1 MTLISNTTYIIHRKE
16 SLIMTKEHPRL
27 TAAQKREQYKKKWDE
42 LNIRLGTGEFAVQI
56 EEGGGKYFLTN
67 RARIFSVAKWGTEW
81 RERRQRTGESPNTKT
96 KTGSIRQL
104 TITLSLGD
112 GEIFRARVSKL
123 MAKYFPLEVFNP
135 LNEETVHIHHKE
147 QWKPELYTWNNREE
161 NLQIVGEKAHSV
173 ITMIQGATLGD
184 NGLEFKNN
192 SLVWK
197 KIGEIAPDA
206 DHVNVLIS
214 KVDKKTKKVLS
225 TEGAVM
231 TCEEAADI
239 SFEGTAIQWNEEYW
253 QRLLK
258 EREEELE
265 AMKLVEAGEA
275 TGKVR
280 VVNGHLQLV
289 KEKKGKK

>member
-1 MTLISNTTYIIHRKE
+1 
-16 SLIMTKEHPRL
+16 MTKEHPRL
-27 TAAQKREQYKKKWDE
+27 TAAQKREQYKQKWDE
-42 LNIRLGTGEFAVQI
+42 LNIQLGAGEFAVQI

-192 SLVWK
+192 NKAWK
-197 KIGEIAPDA
+197 KIGEITPDD
-206 DHVNVLIS
+206 DHVNLLIQ
-214 KVDKKTKKVLS
+214 KVDKDMNKVTSSEGS
-225 TEGAVM
+225 TITYED
-231 TCEEAADI
+231 AAKIFSGI
-239 SFEGTAIQWNEEYW
+239 SLEGTTIQWNERYR

-258 EREEELE
+258 ERKEEAE
-265 AMKLVEAGEA
+265 AMKLIEAGEA

>member
-1 MTLISNTTYIIHRKE
+1 
-16 SLIMTKEHPRL
+16 MTKEHPKL
-27 TAAQKREQYKKKWDE
+27 TAGEKREQYKKKWDE
-42 LNIRLGTGEFAVQI
+42 LNIQLGAGEFAVQI

-67 RARIFSVAKWGTEW
+67 RARVFSVAKWGTEW
-81 RERRQRTGESPNTKT
+81 RERRQFTWESKNAKT

-104 TITLSLGD
+104 TIDLYLGD
-112 GEIFRARVSKL
+112 GELFRSRVSKL

-173 ITMIQGATLGD
+173 ITMIQGAELGD
-184 NGLEFKNN
+184 NGLEYKNN
-192 SLVWK
+192 NKAWK
-197 KIGEIAPDA
+197 KLGEIVPDN
-206 DHVNVLIS
+206 DHVNLLIQ
-214 KVDKKTKKVLS
+214 KVDKDTNEVTS
-225 TEGAVM
+225 SEGA
-231 TCEEAADI
+231 TITYEDATKLFSGI
-239 SFEGTAIQWNEEYW
+239 SFEGTTIQWDEKYR
-253 QRLLK
+253 QRLIK
-258 EREEELE
+258 ERKEEAE
-265 AMKLVEAGEA
+265 AMKLIAAGEA

>member
-1 MTLISNTTYIIHRKE
+1 
-16 SLIMTKEHPRL
+16 MTKAHPRL
-27 TAAQKREQYKKKWDE
+27 TAAQKREQYKQKWDE
-42 LNIRLGTGEFAVQI
+42 LNIQLGAGEFAVQI

-81 RERRQRTGESPNTKT
+81 RERRQHTTESKNVKT
-96 KTGSIRQL
+96 KTGSIKQL
-104 TITLSLGD
+104 TIELFLGD

-184 NGLEFKNN
+184 NGLEYKNN
-192 SLVWK
+192 NKAWK
-197 KIGEIAPDA
+197 KLGEIVPD
-206 DHVNVLIS
+206 DNHVNLLIQ
-214 KVDKKTKKVLS
+214 KVDKNTNEVTS
-225 TEGAVM
+225 SEGA
-231 TCEEAADI
+231 TITYEDAAKLFSGI
-239 SFEGTAIQWNEEYW
+239 SFEGATIQWDEQYR

-280 VVNGHLQLV
+280 VVDGHLKLI

>member
-1 MTLISNTTYIIHRKE
+1 
-16 SLIMTKEHPRL
+16 MTKEHPRL
-27 TAAQKREQYKKKWDE
+27 TAAQKREQYKQKWDE
-42 LNIRLGTGEFAVQI
+42 LNIQLGAGEFAVQI

-81 RERRQRTGESPNTKT
+81 RERRQHTTESKNVKT
-96 KTGSIRQL
+96 KTGSIKQL
-104 TITLSLGD
+104 TIELFLGD

-280 VVNGHLQLV
+280 VVDGHLKLI

>member
-1 MTLISNTTYIIHRKE
+1 
-16 SLIMTKEHPRL
+16 MTKEHPKL
-27 TAAQKREQYKKKWDE
+27 TAGEKREQYMKKWKQ
-42 LNIRLGTGEFAVQI
+42 LNIPMGAGEEFVQM
-56 EEGGGKYFLTN
+56 EEGDGKYFLT
-67 RARIFSVAKWGTEW
+67 SW
-81 RERRQRTGESPNTKT
+81 
-96 KTGSIRQL
+96 
-104 TITLSLGD
+104 
-112 GEIFRARVSKL
+112 ARVISLSGWHGKPWRDMTQHKKGSKNSHSGTDEQLRVDLMISKGKWRKYRVSRL
-123 MAKYFPLEVFNP
+123 MAKYFPLSVYNP
-135 LNEETVHIHHKE
+135 LGEEELQVHHKKR
-147 QWKPELYTWNNREE
+147 WNPEAYTDNNRVE
-161 NLQIVGEKAHSV
+161 NLQLVGAKAHSTM
-173 ITMIQGATLGD
+173 TMIQDGVLDD

-265 AMKLVEAGEA
+265 AMKLIEAGEA

>member
-1 MTLISNTTYIIHRKE
+1 
-16 SLIMTKEHPRL
+16 MTKEHPKL

-42 LNIRLGTGEFAVQI
+42 LNIQLGAGEFAVQI

-81 RERRQRTGESPNTKT
+81 RERRQFTWESKNAKT

-104 TITLSLGD
+104 TIDLYLGD
-112 GEIFRARVSKL
+112 GELYRARVSKL

-161 NLQIVGEKAHSV
+161 NLQIVGAKAHSV
-173 ITMIQGATLGD
+173 ITMIQGAELGD
-184 NGLEFKNN
+184 NGLEYKNN
-192 SLVWK
+192 NKAWK

-265 AMKLVEAGEA
+265 AMKLIEAGEA

-280 VVNGHLQLV
+280 VVDGHLKLI

>member
-1 MTLISNTTYIIHRKE
+1 
-16 SLIMTKEHPRL
+16 MTKEHPKL
-27 TAAQKREQYKKKWDE
+27 TAGEKREQYMKKWKQ
-42 LNIRLGTGEFAVQI
+42 LNIPMGAGEFAVQI

-81 RERRQRTGESPNTKT
+81 RERRQFTWESKNAKT

-104 TITLSLGD
+104 TIDLYLGD
-112 GEIFRARVSKL
+112 GELYRARVSKL

-161 NLQIVGEKAHSV
+161 NLQIVGAKAHSV
-173 ITMIQGATLGD
+173 ITMIQGAELGD
-184 NGLEFKNN
+184 NGLEYKNN
-192 SLVWK
+192 NKAWK

-265 AMKLVEAGEA
+265 AMKLIEAGEA

-280 VVNGHLQLV
+280 VVDGHLKLI

>member
-1 MTLISNTTYIIHRKE
+1 
-16 SLIMTKEHPRL
+16 MTKEHPKL

-42 LNIRLGTGEFAVQI
+42 LNIQLGAGEFAVQI

-81 RERRQRTGESPNTKT
+81 RERRQFTWESKNAKT

-104 TITLSLGD
+104 TIDLYLGD
-112 GEIFRARVSKL
+112 GELYRARVSKL

-161 NLQIVGEKAHSV
+161 NLQIVGAKAHSV
-173 ITMIQGATLGD
+173 ITMIQGAELGD
-184 NGLEFKNN
+184 NGLEYKNN
-192 SLVWK
+192 NKAWK

>member
-1 MTLISNTTYIIHRKE
+1 M
-16 SLIMTKEHPRL
+16 MKEHPRL
-27 TAAQKREQYKKKWDE
+27 TAEEKREQYKKKWDE
-42 LNIRLGTGEFAVQI
+42 LNIQLGAGEFAVQI

-81 RERRQRTGESPNTKT
+81 RERRQFTWESQNAKT

-104 TITLSLGD
+104 TIDLYLGD
-112 GEIFRARVSKL
+112 GELYRARVSKL

-161 NLQIVGEKAHSV
+161 NLQIVGAKAHSV
-173 ITMIQGATLGD
+173 ITMIQGAELRD
-184 NGLEFKNN
+184 NGLEYKNN
-192 SLVWK
+192 NKAWK

-265 AMKLVEAGEA
+265 AMKLIEAGEA

-289 KEKKGKK
+289 KEKKGKKAE

>member
-1 MTLISNTTYIIHRKE
+1 
-16 SLIMTKEHPRL
+16 MTKEHPKL

-42 LNIRLGTGEFAVQI
+42 LNIQLGAGEFAVQI

-81 RERRQRTGESPNTKT
+81 RERRQFTWESKNAKT

-104 TITLSLGD
+104 TIDLYLGD
-112 GEIFRARVSKL
+112 GELYRARVSKL

-161 NLQIVGEKAHSV
+161 NLQIVGAKAHSV
-173 ITMIQGATLGD
+173 ITMIQGAELGD
-184 NGLEFKNN
+184 NGLEYKNN
-192 SLVWK
+192 NKAWK

-280 VVNGHLQLV
+280 VVDGHLKLI

>member
-1 MTLISNTTYIIHRKE
+1 ME
-16 SLIMTKEHPRL
+16 QEHPKL
-27 TAAQKREQYKKKWDE
+27 TAEEKRGQYMKKWKQ
-42 LNIRLGTGEFAVQI
+42 LNIPMGVGEEFVQM
-56 EEGGGKYFLTN
+56 EEGDGKYFLT
-67 RARIFSVAKWGTEW
+67 SW
-81 RERRQRTGESPNTKT
+81 
-96 KTGSIRQL
+96 
-104 TITLSLGD
+104 
-112 GEIFRARVSKL
+112 ARVISLSGWHGKPWRDMTQHKKGSKNSHSGTDEQLRVDLMISKGKWRKYRVSRL
-123 MAKYFPLEVFNP
+123 MAKYFPLSVYNP
-135 LNEETVHIHHKE
+135 LGEEELQVHHKKR
-147 QWKPELYTWNNREE
+147 WNPEAYTDNNRVE
-161 NLQIVGEKAHSV
+161 NLQLVGAKAHSTM
-173 ITMIQGATLGD
+173 TMIQGAELGD

-280 VVNGHLQLV
+280 VVDGHLKLI